1 MRRLVC
7 VFAAL
12 LTGAAVRAH
21 AEPSGVLAGT
31 VHTSEG
37 TPVPSLVLV
46 VHGPDA
52 ARTVVTGPEG
62 RYRVT
67 GLTPGHYRLA
77 LRAAGFLFAGS
88 PEADVS
94 ATETALDLTLAPAP
108 VREHVVVAATRDEAV
123 LSTVGVSATVLGARP
138 LKSHVT
144 LCSPGPPGPVSVRF
158 VSPLT
163 SEITMR
169 VVSRRAPALSRYQM
183 SAPYVGLGAS
193 NSL

>member
-1 MRRLVC
+1 MRRLVF

-21 AEPSGVLAGT
+21 AQPSGVLAGT

-37 TPVPSLVLV
+37 TPVPNLVLV
-46 VHGPDA
+46 VQGPDA

-67 GLTPGHYRLA
+67 GVTPGHYRLA

-94 ATETALDLTLAPAP
+94 AAVTLDFPETGGHVGFVSGRFPGNLDWLPRRI
-108 VREHVVVAATRDEAV
+108 VRFF
-123 LSTVGVSATVLGARP
+123 GAR
-138 LKSHVT
+138 
-144 LCSPGPPGPVSVRF
+144 
-158 VSPLT
+158 
-163 SEITMR
+163 
-169 VVSRRAPALSRYQM
+169 
-183 SAPYVGLGAS
+183 
-193 NSL
+193 